1 MSLGKTLTNLRR
13 AANLTQGELGERLN
27 VSAQAVSKWEND
39 ISEPDIATLK
49 RLAAIYGISVS
60 EIVDPTAGRGREGD
74 VSGDS
79 TLYAGK
85 YDVYLTSLKE
95 GCAIVFTRYYEHIF
109 DIGELPAYIFN
120 KSSKEIEGILP
131 FPLTGKVDL
140 QTAEKIKALFEEIG
154 ATVAIEPSK
163 GQIRHLRVKN
173 LGAPGESRILHRRF
187 VAANVTAAVAAAL
200 LLILYV
206 IFIPI
211 QGALAITI
219 MIILPICGY
228 CEVFLLWYPTFMR
241 AAIVGA
247 LPEAFSDSGFLMTLL
262 SPLLFVLFI
271 ILLLPVAPINYLIAI
286 KERIRR
292 LRNEDRRDD
301 IFSNKYDGLETF

>member
-49 RLAAIYGISVS
+49 RLAAIYGVSVS
-60 EIVDPTAGRGREGD
+60 EIVDPTAGRGHEGD
-74 VSGDS
+74 FSGDS
-79 TLYAGK
+79 ILYAGK

-120 KSSKEIEGILP
+120 KSSKEIEGIL
-131 FPLTGKVDL
+131 GKVDL
-140 QTAEKIKALFEEIG
+140 QTAEQIKALFEEIG

-200 LLILYV
+200 LLILYL

-211 QGALAITI
+211 QNAIGIAI